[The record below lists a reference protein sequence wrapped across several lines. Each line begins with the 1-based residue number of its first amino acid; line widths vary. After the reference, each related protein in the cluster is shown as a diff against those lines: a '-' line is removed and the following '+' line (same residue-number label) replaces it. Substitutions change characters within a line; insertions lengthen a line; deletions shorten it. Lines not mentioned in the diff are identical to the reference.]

1 MTEKLDG
8 IVQAL
13 IALGDKY
20 GKTPA
25 QVALAWILD
34 HDEVTAPIIGPDF
47 PEQVEESLGA
57 VGWTLEP
64 EDRILLDE
72 VSAPELPGKYA

>member
-1 MTEKLDG
+1 MTDKLDG
-8 IVQAL
+8 IVQSL
-13 IALGDKY
+13 IDVGEKY

-34 HDEVTAPIIGPDF
+34 HEEITAPIIGPDF

-57 VGWTLEP
+57 VGWTLER
-64 EDRILLDE
+64 EDRALLDE
-72 VSAPELPGKYA
+72 ISKPDLPGKYA